1 MKSLQILIVIT
12 GFFSFLVCGYTSAVE
27 PLQVPEFKLA
37 NTYSDQLNLT
47 EYLVSEKYDGV
58 RAWWDGRELITRGG
72 LQVLAPAWFTAGFGD
87 QPLDGELWISR
98 GQFEAISSLVRQK
111 LTQPEDWREVKYMVF
126 DLPLEKLE
134 FMERYAKLRALV
146 SSSGSK
152 HLQLVEQH
160 KIESRESL
168 MQDLEEIVA
177 LGGEGLMLQR
187 KTAPYHGKRSD
198 DLVKLKPWEDDEATV
213 IGYTPGKGKYHG
225 MTGSLVV
232 ETENGL
238 RFRIG
243 SGLSDKLRENPPP
256 IGTVITY
263 KYSGKSRR
271 GVPRFASFLRVRHLQ

>member
-1 MKSLQILIVIT
+1 MKSLHILIVLT
-12 GFFSFLVCGYTSAVE
+12 GFFSFLVCGYTNAIE
-27 PLQVPEFKLA
+27 PLQAPEFKLA
-37 NTYSDQLNLT
+37 NTYSDQLNLS

-58 RAWWDGRELITRGG
+58 RAWWDGRQLITRGG
-72 LQVLAPAWFTAGFGD
+72 LQVLVPAWFTAGFGD

-98 GQFEAISSLVRQK
+98 GQFDAISSLVRQK
-111 LTQPEDWREVKYMVF
+111 LTEPEEWRDVKYMVF
-126 DLPLEKLE
+126 DLPLENLE
-134 FMERYAKLRALV
+134 FLERYKRLRALV
-146 SSSGSK
+146 SSSGSN

-160 KIESRESL
+160 KIESREAL
-168 MQDLEEIVA
+168 MQQLEAIVA

-198 DLVKLKPWEDDEATV
+198 DLVKLKPWEDEEATV
-213 IGYTPGKGKYHG
+213 IGYIPGKGKYHG
-225 MTGSLVV
+225 MAGSLLV